1 LSFSAAKRSLFTFI
15 DRDWYFLKRP
25 FGGQKVR
32 YRGLKRLSL
41 KRKFQEIN
49 KFAWPDPNPF
59 AIKVKLDPDYY
70 GIIDDLDQRFAA
82 GAPSLVA
89 CDELTVEGDVR
100 FEKDVTIKGT
110 VCINNRH
117 DAEAVIKAGTVIDK
131 DLVF

>member
-1 LSFSAAKRSLFTFI
+1 M
-15 DRDWYFLKRP
+15 
-25 FGGQKVR
+25 R